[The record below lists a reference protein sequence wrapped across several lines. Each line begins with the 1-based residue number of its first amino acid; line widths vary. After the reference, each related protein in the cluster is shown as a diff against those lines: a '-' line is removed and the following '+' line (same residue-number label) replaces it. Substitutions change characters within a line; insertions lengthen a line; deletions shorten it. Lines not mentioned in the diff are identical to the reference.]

1 MSLTQQAAAPRSKT
15 VLLVKNLPANTDP
28 EDLRAVFSKHGS
40 LGRVIL
46 PPSGVTAIIEYLDP
60 TEAKLGFRN
69 LAYTKVCKIS
79 LVECQFQD
87 LPDILNR
94 FLPVTLLL
102 HKLHVV
108 YLWYM
113 ITVSAC
119 SPVSRMGSGG
129 SV

>member
-28 EDLRAVFSKHGS
+28 EDLRAVFSKHGA

-69 LAYTKVCKIS
+69 LAYTKVCKMS

-87 LPDILNR
+87 LP
-94 FLPVTLLL
+94 
-102 HKLHVV
+102 
-108 YLWYM
+108 
-113 ITVSAC
+113 
-119 SPVSRMGSGG
+119 
-129 SV
+129 

>member
-1 MSLTQQAAAPRSKT
+1 MLDTCIDIYVFQSHNTLNYKFDTLMNFQAAAPRSKT

-28 EDLRAVFSKHGS
+28 EDLRAVFSKHGA

-69 LAYTKVCKIS
+69 LAYTKVCKMS

-87 LPDILNR
+87 LP
-94 FLPVTLLL
+94 
-102 HKLHVV
+102 
-108 YLWYM
+108 
-113 ITVSAC
+113 
-119 SPVSRMGSGG
+119 
-129 SV
+129 